1 MYSLIQ
7 STIDVPLA
15 LICCSTICCLVT
27 SPNWLADVKRLLHQL
42 IQKTQK
48 LGDGNGNGNNQQI
61 YLSTFHKTGPR
72 RRFRE
77 QEWEDFTF
85 ESTQQ
90 ALAQHFASPEFTAW
104 MVEHA
109 QQIKL
114 SSSDTLDTESTNGNL
129 DSSD

>member
-1 MYSLIQ
+1 MKFEHNTHGGCVGCGGRVAQ
-7 STIDVPLA
+7 GGCGGRGA
-15 LICCSTICCLVT
+15 
-27 SPNWLADVKRLLHQL
+27 Q
-42 IQKTQK
+42 
-48 LGDGNGNGNNQQI
+48 
-61 YLSTFHKTGPR
+61 GPR

-77 QEWEDFTF
+77 QEWEDFTL

-114 SSSDTLDTESTNGNL
+114 FSSDTSDTESTNGNL